1 MYQAY
6 SLKIKYTMKYK
17 IEEFQGNKDKKK
29 KDLTQL
35 TLPELNLLSGSQ
47 SRNSIIVFL
56 GFQHLKK
63 AYKAIH

>member
-1 MYQAY
+1 
-6 SLKIKYTMKYK
+6 MKYK

-29 KDLTQL
+29 GGGDLTQL
-35 TLPELNLLSGSQ
+35 TLQELNLLSGSQ
-47 SRNSIIVFL
+47 SRNSIIVFP

>member
-1 MYQAY
+1 
-6 SLKIKYTMKYK
+6 MKYK

-29 KDLTQL
+29 GGGYLTQL
-35 TLPELNLLSGSQ
+35 TLQELNLLSGSQ

>member
-1 MYQAY
+1 
-6 SLKIKYTMKYK
+6 MKYK

-29 KDLTQL
+29 GGYLTQL
-35 TLPELNLLSGSQ
+35 TLQELNLLSGSQ

>member
-29 KDLTQL
+29 K
-35 TLPELNLLSGSQ
+35 GF
-47 SRNSIIVFL
+47 NSADFTRTKPT
-56 GFQHLKK
+56 FRKSK
-63 AYKAIH
+63 

>member
-1 MYQAY
+1 
-6 SLKIKYTMKYK
+6 MKYK

-29 KDLTQL
+29 GGGDLTQL
-35 TLPELNLLSGSQ
+35 TLQELNLLSGSQ